1 MALCRMDKVVVIGG
15 GMGKGIDSRWGATS
29 SGVVGPRRGCGYRY
43 GHQIAM

>member
-15 GMGKGIDSRWGATS
+15 GMGKGIDSRWGSTS